1 MTEENK
7 DLQAAGTMP
16 PVPPVPPAEAV
27 AKDQDVAELNVA
39 DLSAMKM
46 IIDVASSRGAFKPAE
61 MTVVGQTYTKLSN
74 FLESVSKQQTKGA

>member
-7 DLQAAGTMP
+7 DMAAATQ
-16 PVPPVPPAEAV
+16 VPPPPPPPEAV
-27 AKDQDVAELNVA
+27 AKDDAAELNIA

-61 MTVVGQTYTKLSN
+61 MTIVGQTYTKLSN
-74 FLESVSKQQTKGA
+74 FLDSVSKQQTKGA